1 MRTLCGIV
9 LTALICLGTASVSV
23 QAQPSGAAND
33 AASRVVKLVTAVSS
47 GANTKARGAAIT
59 KRLDELGIKYR
70 VEPFTFEGREGN
82 NIVAELPGPAAG
94 KELMLGAHYD
104 RVSEGERAVDNA
116 SGAAAVLELLA
127 VLKERPLKNYKVSAA
142 FFDLEEIG
150 LRGSANYI
158 KAREGKPL
166 PAVFINFDVFGYG
179 DTLWA
184 MTPDETS
191 SSATAVKTAAAAA
204 KFPLQIGTQ
213 YPPSDHLSFI
223 RAKVE
228 TLSFSLIDGKEIP
241 SILKVFNREMPEQM
255 PRVMTIIHSP
265 NDTPEKVDGAAI
277 ARALPVVEQAIRLM
291 DK

>member
-1 MRTLCGIV
+1 MRKALSLLTLFVV
-9 LTALICLGTASVSV
+9 LLAAQSQTSAQKGDGARLANEVSTIS
-23 QAQPSGAAND
+23 AGAD
-33 AASRVVKLVTAVSS
+33 S
-47 GANTKARGAAIT
+47 KARGAAI
-59 KRLDELGIKYR
+59 KARLDALGIKYR
-70 VEPFTFEGREGN
+70 IEPFGHADRQGE
-82 NIVAELPGPAAG
+82 NIVVELPSAG
-94 KELMLGAHYD
+94 ATKQLMLGAHYD
-104 RVSEGERAVDNA
+104 RVSQGQGAIDNA
-116 SGAAAVLELLA
+116 SGSLAVLELLA
-127 VLKERPLKNYKVSAA
+127 ALKARPLKNYVVVAA

-158 KAREGKPL
+158 QAREGKPL

-184 MTPDETS
+184 MTADEKS
-191 SSATAVKTAAAAA
+191 SSATAVKTAASAG
-204 KFPLQIGTQ
+204 KFPLQIGAQ

-223 RAKVE
+223 RANVE

-241 SILKVFNREMPEQM
+241 SILKVFKGEMPDQM

-265 NDTPEKVDGAAI
+265 NDIPDKIDGAAI

>member
-1 MRTLCGIV
+1 MRKALSV
-9 LTALICLGTASVSV
+9 LTLFVVLLAVQLQATVAQKGDGARLANEVSV
-23 QAQPSGAAND
+23 ISAGAD
-33 AASRVVKLVTAVSS
+33 
-47 GANTKARGAAIT
+47 TKARGAAI
-59 KRLDELGIKYR
+59 KARLDALGIKYR
-70 VEPFTFEGREGN
+70 SEPFMHGDRQGE
-82 NIVAELPGPAAG
+82 NIVVELPSAKKAT
-94 KELMLGAHYD
+94 KQLMLGAHYD
-104 RVSEGERAVDNA
+104 RVSQGQGAIDNA
-116 SGAAAVLELLA
+116 SGSLAVLELLA
-127 VLKERPLKNYKVSAA
+127 ALKGKPLKNYAVVAA

-184 MTPDETS
+184 MTPDEKS
-191 SSATAVKTAAAAA
+191 SSATAVKTAAGAA
-204 KFPLQIGTQ
+204 KFPLQLGAQ

-241 SILKVFNREMPEQM
+241 SILKVFKGEMPEQM

-265 NDTPEKVDGAAI
+265 NDTPDKVDGAAI

>member
-1 MRTLCGIV
+1 MRRPLSV
-9 LTALICLGTASVSV
+9 LTLFVVLLAAQFQTSVAH
-23 QAQPSGAAND
+23 QGDGARLANE
-33 AASRVVKLVTAVSS
+33 VSAIS
-47 GANTKARGAAIT
+47 AGADTKARGTAIK
-59 KRLDELGIKYR
+59 KRLDALGIKYR
-70 VEPFTFEGREGN
+70 IEPFTHADREGE
-82 NIVAELPGPAAG
+82 NIVVELAPPAGAT
-94 KELMLGAHYD
+94 KQLMLGAHYD
-104 RVSEGERAVDNA
+104 RVSQGQGAIDNA
-116 SGAAAVLELLA
+116 SGSLAVLELLTA
-127 VLKERPLKNYKVSAA
+127 LKARPLKNYAVVAA

-166 PAVFINFDVFGYG
+166 PTVFINFDVFGYG
-179 DTLWA
+179 DMLWA

-191 SSATAVKTAAAAA
+191 SSATAVKTAAVAA
-204 KFPLQIGTQ
+204 KFPLQLGAQ

-255 PRVMTIIHSP
+255 PRVLTIIHSP
-265 NDTPEKVDGAAI
+265 NDTPDKVDGAAI

>member
-1 MRTLCGIV
+1 MRRPLSLLTLFV
-9 LTALICLGTASVSV
+9 LLLAAQSTTTVAQKGDGPRLVSQV
-23 QAQPSGAAND
+23 SAISAGAD
-33 AASRVVKLVTAVSS
+33 
-47 GANTKARGAAIT
+47 TKARGAAIK

-70 VEPFTFEGREGN
+70 VDPFTHGDRQGE
-82 NIVAELPGPAAG
+82 NILAELPSAG
-94 KELMLGAHYD
+94 ATKQLMLGAHYD
-104 RVSEGERAVDNA
+104 RVSEGQGAVDNA
-116 SGAAAVLELLA
+116 SGSLAVLELLA
-127 VLKERPLKNYKVSAA
+127 ALKAKPLKNFAVVAA

-166 PAVFINFDVFGYG
+166 PALFINFDVFGYG

-184 MTPDETS
+184 MTPDEKS
-191 SSATAVKTAAAAA
+191 SSAMAVKTAAATA
-204 KFPLQIGTQ
+204 KFPLQIGAQ

-241 SILKVFNREMPEQM
+241 AILKVFNHEMPEQM
-255 PRVMTIIHSP
+255 PRVLSIIHSP
-265 NDTPEKVDGAAI
+265 NDTPDKIDGAAI
-277 ARALPVVEQAIRLM
+277 ALALPVVEQAIRLM

>member
-1 MRTLCGIV
+1 MRKLFSVATLFVV
-9 LTALICLGTASVSV
+9 LLAAHLHSSVAQKSDGGRLAS
-23 QAQPSGAAND
+23 Q
-33 AASRVVKLVTAVSS
+33 VTAISA
-47 GANTKARGAAIT
+47 GADTKARGVAI
-59 KRLDELGIKYR
+59 KGRLDALGIKYR
-70 VEPFTFEGREGN
+70 VEPFVHADRQGE
-82 NIVAELPGPAAG
+82 NIVAELPPPTGAQ
-94 KELMLGAHYD
+94 KQLMLGAHYD
-104 RVSEGERAVDNA
+104 RVSEGQGAVDNA
-116 SGAAAVLELLA
+116 SGAAAVLELLSA
-127 VLKERPLKNYKVSAA
+127 LKDKPLKNYFVVAA

-184 MTPDETS
+184 MTPDEKS
-191 SSATAVKTAAAAA
+191 SSAVAVKTAAATA
-204 KFPLQIGTQ
+204 KFPLQIGAQ

-241 SILKVFNREMPEQM
+241 SILKVFNHEMPEQM
-255 PRVMTIIHSP
+255 PRVLTIIHSV
-265 NDTPEKVDGAAI
+265 NDTPDKIDGPAV
-277 ARALPVVEQAIRLM
+277 ARALTVVEQAIRLM